1 MGWRIMRRLMMA
13 CLGDSG
19 IDLMQY
25 AALTTGETE
34 ANLFLWNFL
43 DSLTIKGEQL
53 KYISVQNDFISMYTR
68 NSDTGFYLR
77 YDGKVS
83 TTTNFN
89 DSVDLVNTVFPTYS
103 LSYGK
108 QMYDYLKAL
117 TFEGNSVRE
126 FSWSDAMYQWSIN
139 NTRYYLGDGGT
150 IWLFDF

>member
-1 MGWRIMRRLMMA
+1 MA
-13 CLGDSG
+13 CSGDSG

-34 ANLFLWNFL
+34 ANQFLWNFL
-43 DSLTIKGEQL
+43 NSLTIKGEQL

-117 TFEGNSVRE
+117 TFKENSVRE
-126 FSWSDAMYQWSIN
+126 LSWIYSMWQIKTS
-139 NTRYYLGDGGT
+139 NTSAYLNLYGEILTSSGGEN
-150 IWLFDF
+150 